1 MGVWGRMDACI
12 CIAESFCCSPENVLS
27 FWCWE
32 NIALYGRAGISANVG
47 GWSSLMQ
54 IPDA

>member
-1 MGVWGRMDACI
+1 MWGRMDVCI